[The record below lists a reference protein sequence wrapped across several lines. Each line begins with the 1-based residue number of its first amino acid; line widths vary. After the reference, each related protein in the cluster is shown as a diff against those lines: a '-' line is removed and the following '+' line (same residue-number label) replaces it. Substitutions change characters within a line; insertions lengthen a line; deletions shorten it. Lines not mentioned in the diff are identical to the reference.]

1 MPAFIVTHP
10 RVRDKSL
17 RDRGRIFVPKT
28 RDKDPSPVPEY
39 FRFILNGVFGIIRIE
54 NDWEAGVTMRALDII
69 VKKRNG
75 GELTRAEIG
84 FFVEA
89 YCAGR
94 IPDYQAAAWLMAV
107 YFQGMTRRETV
118 DLTLAMVQSG
128 ETVDLSP
135 IPGVKVDKH
144 STGGV
149 GDTTTLI
156 AAPLAAACGVPIAKM
171 SGRGL
176 GHTGGT
182 LDKLESIP
190 GFRTDLSRA
199 EFIKTVKSAGLAVI
213 GQSQDLVPA
222 DKLFYALRDVT
233 GTVDSLPLIAAS
245 VMSKKIAA
253 GANALVLDVK
263 TGSGAFMKTEQAAFD
278 LAAAMVQ
285 IGIEAG
291 RETTAL
297 VTDMDQPLGLAV
309 GNALEVWEA
318 IEILKGMH
326 RGPLREVSLLLA
338 AYMVFTGAL
347 AKDAAEAREQVE
359 EALVSG
365 KGLKKFKKMIRAQ
378 GGDERVLED
387 TGLLPGA
394 HTVVPIKTEHGGYIQ
409 AIDGQKVGYAALLLG
424 AGRFTKEDVLDL
436 GAGLVLHKRIG
447 DYVHAG
453 DTLADFYVNEGEHY
467 LEAVSVL
474 RDAVTVGPEK
484 SAVRPLVF
492 GAVTREGADRS
503 LVVYPD

>member
-1 MPAFIVTHP
+1 
-10 RVRDKSL
+10 
-17 RDRGRIFVPKT
+17 
-28 RDKDPSPVPEY
+28 
-39 FRFILNGVFGIIRIE
+39 
-54 NDWEAGVTMRALDII
+54 MRALDII

-75 GELTRAEIG
+75 GELTQEEID
-84 FFVEA
+84 FFVKA
-89 YCAGR
+89 YTAGQ

-118 DLTLAMVQSG
+118 DLTLTMVHSG
-128 ETVDLSP
+128 ETVDLSA
-135 IPGVKVDKH
+135 ILGVKVDKH

-156 AAPLAAACGVPIAKM
+156 AVPLAAACGVPIAKM

-182 LDKLESIP
+182 LDKLASIP
-190 GFRTDLSRA
+190 GFQTDLSRA
-199 EFIKTVKSAGLAVI
+199 EFIKAVKSAGLAVI

-222 DKLFYALRDVT
+222 DKLFYAMRDVT

-245 VMSKKIAA
+245 IMSKKIAA
-253 GANALVLDVK
+253 GADALVLDVK

-278 LAAAMVQ
+278 LATAMVE
-285 IGIEAG
+285 IGNGAG
-291 RETTAL
+291 RETIAL
-297 VTDMDQPLGLAV
+297 ITDMDQPLGLAV

-338 AYMVFTGAL
+338 AYMVLAGGL
-347 AKDAAEAREQVE
+347 AKDAAEARAKAE
-359 EALVSG
+359 EALASG
-365 KGLKKFKKMIRAQ
+365 KGLKKLKKMIRAQ

-394 HTVVPIKTEHGGYIQ
+394 HTVVPVKTEQGGYIQ
-409 AIDGQKVGYAALLLG
+409 AIDGHKIGYTALLLG
-424 AGRFTKEDVLDL
+424 AGRFSKEDVLDL
-436 GAGLVLHKRIG
+436 GTGLVLHKRIG
-447 DYVHAG
+447 DYVNAG
-453 DTLADFYVNEGEHY
+453 DTLADFYLNEGEHY

-474 RDAVTVGPEK
+474 RDAVTMGPEK
-484 SAVRPLVF
+484 PPVRPLIL
-492 GAVTREGADRS
+492 GAVTRDGADRS
-503 LVVYPD
+503 ILVYPD